1 MMKNASVKLAV
12 LFSWPANPPRGIS
25 PLNLPGLATSRL
37 GPAEQFIVDS
47 SILKSLWF
55 PELRRFSRLVIVG
68 GLVATGLGELA
79 HADEL
84 APESQPKVGADASAA
99 ERYYNE
105 VETILA
111 DHCFSCH
118 GNGSNKGS
126 VTLDDFAS
134 DDAIFA
140 KPDSWNHVLKN
151 VRAGLMP
158 PAGKPQPTAAELRT
172 LETWIKRD
180 AFRLDPA
187 NPDPGRVTLRRL
199 NRVEYHNT
207 IRDLMGIDFRADE
220 EFPADDSGYGFDN
233 IGDVL
238 SVSPLLLEKYLQAA
252 ETIVT
257 RAVPTVPRVVP
268 TRTVDGS
275 EFRGEGG
282 ANGNY
287 TSLYDPAKLARTFS
301 IEKQGD
307 YRVTVNVAVQGDFYS
322 DPGRARVIFKRDDRV
337 LLDQEFSWEG
347 NKSFSFPND
356 ETLTP
361 GEHTLTC
368 EIQPLVPTIEKKT
381 SVGLKIKGVEIDGPL
396 DPSQW
401 VKTPGY
407 DRFFPQEVPVEPEA
421 RRVYTRDLLSR
432 FATLAYR
439 QPVADRLVDRLV
451 AIAEETS
458 SQPGKSFEDGA
469 ARGMVAVL
477 ASPRFLFRIEQS
489 QAVAADATV
498 APLDEYA
505 LASRLSYFLW
515 STMPDATLIDL
526 ADRGELRSHLGEQV
540 ERMLADKKSDELIEN
555 FVGQWLQ
562 ARDFEHFPIQHKIL
576 FRREKLPP
584 KKDGEISSL
593 RRAMRAET
601 EAYFGY
607 VVREDRPILE
617 LIDSDYAFV
626 NKTLAEHYNIPDV
639 HGREIQ
645 KVTLPA
651 GSPRGGLLTQGGI
664 LMVTSNPTR
673 TSPVK
678 RGQFILENILGTP
691 TPPPPPDIPSLED
704 TIRNLA
710 GREPTTREVMETH
723 RQDAL
728 CASCHNRMDPL
739 GLAFENFNAL
749 GTFRTTERNQPIDAT
764 GKLLNGRTFNNAVEL
779 KKILVNEFKTD
790 FYTCMTE
797 KLLTYALGRGIDYY
811 DVETVDAIVARL
823 DQADGRFSAL
833 LMGVIESAP
842 FGKRRVAP
850 PTTAAASVPSP
861 ASAAVALSQ
870 PSHPTSNT
878 LGAKP

>member
-1 MMKNASVKLAV
+1 MKQSL
-12 LFSWPANPPRGIS
+12 S
-25 PLNLPGLATSRL
+25 
-37 GPAEQFIVDS
+37 
-47 SILKSLWF
+47 KSL
-55 PELRRFSRLVIVG
+55 LSNRLHRFARLILAG
-68 GLVATGLGELA
+68 GLIAVGLVEGVR
-79 HADEL
+79 ADEFVL
-84 APESQPKVGADASAA
+84 ETKTKTDASAA

-126 VTLDDFAS
+126 VTLDEFAS
-134 DDAIFA
+134 PEALFA
-140 KPDSWNHVLKN
+140 KPDLWNHVLKN

-158 PAGKPQPTAAELRT
+158 PPGKPKPTADELRT

-233 IGDVL
+233 IGDAL
-238 SVSPLLLEKYLQAA
+238 SISPLLLEKYLQAA
-252 ETIVT
+252 ETIVA
-257 RAVPTVPRVVP
+257 RAVPTVPRIIP
-268 TRTVDGS
+268 TRTIDGS
-275 EFRGEGG
+275 DFRGEGG

-287 TSLYDPAKLARTFS
+287 TSLYDPAKMIRSYEIDKA
-301 IEKQGD
+301 GD
-307 YRVTVNVAVQGDFYS
+307 YKVTVNLAIQGDFYS
-322 DPGRARVIFKRDDRV
+322 DPGRARVIFKQDDRV
-337 LLDQEFSWEG
+337 LLDQEFSWES
-347 NKSFSFPND
+347 NKSFSFPSD
-356 ETLTP
+356 QALTS
-361 GEHTLTC
+361 GKHTLTC
-368 EIQPLVPTIEKKT
+368 EIQPLLPADKKKT
-381 SVGLKIKGVEIDGPL
+381 SVGLKIKGVEINGPL

-407 DRFFPQEVPVEPEA
+407 DRFFPREVPVDPTA
-421 RRVYTRDLLSR
+421 RRVYVRDILTE

-439 QPVADRLVDRLV
+439 RPVEPRLLDRLV

-477 ASPRFLFRIEQS
+477 ASPRFLFRIESS
-489 QAVAADATV
+489 QAVAGDLTV
-498 APLDEYA
+498 APIDEYA
-505 LASRLSYFLW
+505 FASRLSYFLW
-515 STMPDATLIDL
+515 STMPDATLMGL
-526 ADRGELRSHLGEQV
+526 ASRGELRSHLSEQV
-540 ERMLADKKSDELIEN
+540 ERMLADKKSDELIKN

-584 KKDGEISSL
+584 KMDGEVNAL
-593 RRAMRAET
+593 RRAMRGET

-639 HGREIQ
+639 QGREIH
-645 KVTLPA
+645 KVTLPE

-723 RQDAL
+723 RKDAL

-764 GKLLNGRTFNNAVEL
+764 GKLLNGRTFNNATEL
-779 KKILVNEFKTD
+779 KKILVSEFKAD

-823 DQADGRFSAL
+823 DHADGRFSAL

-842 FGKRRVAP
+842 FGKRRVVP
-850 PTTAAASVPSP
+850 PTTAAMTGPAPATVAST
-861 ASAAVALSQ
+861 Q
-870 PSHPTSNT
+870 TSHPSSTIH
-878 LGAKP
+878 GAKP

>member
-1 MMKNASVKLAV
+1 MDYL
-12 LFSWPANPPRGIS
+12 L
-25 PLNLPGLATSRL
+25 
-37 GPAEQFIVDS
+37 Q
-47 SILKSLWF
+47 KSLWNPDF
-55 PELRRFSRLVIVG
+55 RRFGRLSLVW
-68 GLVATGLGELA
+68 GLVATGLAGLA
-79 HADEL
+79 RADET
-84 APESQPKVGADASAA
+84 APDTRSKVDASAA

-126 VTLDDFAS
+126 VTLDEFAS

-140 KPDSWNHVLKN
+140 KPDLWNHVLKN

-158 PAGKPQPTAAELRT
+158 PAGKPRPTAHELQT
-172 LETWIKRD
+172 LEAWIKRD

-252 ETIVT
+252 ETIVA
-257 RAVPTVPRVVP
+257 RAVPTQPRVIS
-268 TRTVDGS
+268 TRTVNGS
-275 EFRGEGG
+275 DFRGDGG

-287 TSLYDPAKLARTFS
+287 TSLYDPAQMTRTFT
-301 IEKQGD
+301 IDTAGD
-307 YRVTVNVAVQGDFYS
+307 YKVTVNLAILGDFYS
-322 DPGRARVIFKRDDRV
+322 DPGRARVIFKRDDQV
-337 LLDQEFSWEG
+337 LLDQEFSWES
-347 NKSFSFPND
+347 NKSFSFPRD

-368 EIQPLVPTIEKKT
+368 EIQPLVPASEKKT
-381 SVGLKIKGVEIDGPL
+381 SVGLKIKGVDIDGPL

-407 DRFFPQEVPVEPEA
+407 DRFFPRDVPTDAAA
-421 RRVYTRDLLSR
+421 RRSYARDLLAQ
-432 FATLAYR
+432 FATRAYR
-439 QPVADRLVDRLV
+439 RPVEDRLVDRLV
-451 AIAEETS
+451 AIAEETFN
-458 SQPGKSFEDGA
+458 QPDKSFEDGVS
-469 ARGMVAVL
+469 RGLVAIL

-489 QAVAADATV
+489 QPVAEGATV

-515 STMPDATLIDL
+515 STLPDARLIDL
-526 ADRGELRSHLGEQV
+526 AGRGELRSHLGSEV
-540 ERMLADKKSDELIEN
+540 ERMLADPKSNELIEN

-584 KKDGEISSL
+584 QKDGEISDL

-601 EAYFGY
+601 EAYFGH
-607 VVREDRPILE
+607 VVRANRPLLE

-626 NKTLAEHYNIPDV
+626 NKTLAEHYGIPDV
-639 HGREIQ
+639 QDREIRQ
-645 KVTLPA
+645 VTLPA

-764 GKLLNGRTFNNAVEL
+764 GKLLNGRTFSNATEL
-779 KKILVNEFKTD
+779 KKILVSEFKTD

-797 KLLTYALGRGIDYY
+797 KLLTYALGRGIDYH

-842 FGKRRVAP
+842 FGKRRIVP
-850 PTTAAASVPSP
+850 LTTAACP
-861 ASAAVALSQ
+861 APATAAVASTQ
-870 PSHPTSNT
+870 TSHPSSST